1 MPIYSSEKNF
11 GPAVTEPKCLRIKST
26 ATPAFLVGCKKSI
39 TAFQTNKIHKYKLS
53 SLQFSK

>member
-11 GPAVTEPKCLRIKST
+11 GPAVKEPKCSPIKSA
-26 ATPAFLVGCKKSI
+26 ATPTFLVGCKKI
-39 TAFQTNKIHKYKLS
+39 IIAFQSNKIYKYKLS